1 MPVRWNFW
9 TGHVPEIIPTLRRA
23 LGAYARN
30 AGKFKVGLAK
40 DPEHRWHHY
49 RNEKHRWREM
59 VVIYRTTSPDK
70 AREAESLLIE
80 HGRTRYRKK
89 SRNEGTVAVVDRGSP
104 MAMTTTSMS
113 FWPES
118 STMSADYTGQ
128 LCGEIREPP

>member
-9 TGHVPEIIPTLRRA
+9 TGHVPEIIPTLRRS
-23 LGAYARN
+23 LRAYARN

-80 HGRTRYRKK
+80 HGRTRYPRKSQNK
-89 SRNEGTVAVVDRGSP
+89 KRDGGGRRPGIADGHDYYVYVVL
-104 MAMTTTSMS
+104 A
-113 FWPES
+113 
-118 STMSADYTGQ
+118 
-128 LCGEIREPP
+128 